1 MKNQDIDIIIFALT
15 RFDGPYSSISIS
27 MAKEFSK
34 KHRVF
39 YVNHPYSLKDI
50 FTSVKTH
57 KIIKRLPALFCGI
70 NNHETFRIGESSN
83 QVTMVTPPVTLPINF
98 LPQGKWY
105 NFLQKVNDKIL
116 FWSLRKLIKREKI
129 NDFIFINTY
138 DPFFALN
145 FPNDIKPNV
154 KIYQCVD
161 DIEEVEYTQ
170 KHGTDSEKRM
180 MREYDLTLTTSR
192 ELTKIKRDFAKSIHY
207 LPNAVDPSLFNQA
220 FFQKLEIPKEF
231 EGVSKK
237 VIGYIGNIE
246 RRMDYDLVKKI
257 AFAHQDKLLYLIGPI
272 SSNEYKTE
280 GLDKIENIVF
290 TGGKNIEQLPAYLQN
305 IDCAIIPFK
314 CNKLTRSIY
323 PLKINEYL
331 AGGKPVITTNF
342 SEDIRMFSDVVYIA
356 RDHDDFISLIAQ
368 SLEEND
374 NTLAMKRLEH
384 ASRNSWASR
393 VEDFWGIVDNYK
405 DKRTKNINVEN

>member
-1 MKNQDIDIIIFALT
+1 M
-15 RFDGPYSSISIS
+15 
-27 MAKEFSK
+27 
-34 KHRVF
+34 
-39 YVNHPYSLKDI
+39 
-50 FTSVKTH
+50 
-57 KIIKRLPALFCGI
+57 
-70 NNHETFRIGESSN
+70 
-83 QVTMVTPPVTLPINF
+83 
-98 LPQGKWY
+98 
-105 NFLQKVNDKIL
+105 
-116 FWSLRKLIKREKI
+116 
-129 NDFIFINTY
+129 
-138 DPFFALN
+138 
-145 FPNDIKPNV
+145 
-154 KIYQCVD
+154 
-161 DIEEVEYTQ
+161 
-170 KHGTDSEKRM
+170 
-180 MREYDLTLTTSR
+180 
-192 ELTKIKRDFAKSIHY
+192 
-207 LPNAVDPSLFNQA
+207 FNQA

-257 AFAHQDKLLYLIGPI
+257 AFIHQDKLLYLIGPI

-314 CNKLTRSIY
+314 CNKLTKSIY